1 MENKRKI
8 VNGET
13 VVECELST
21 NELEFIYNALN
32 RLWCELDEKRVCAG
46 DSPTAEFYEEQCEKL
61 STLFYKVDSI
71 LVP

>member
-1 MENKRKI
+1 MKSKKKI

-13 VVECELST
+13 VVECELSIG
-21 NELEFIYNALN
+21 ELEIIYNALN
-32 RLWCELDEKRVCAG
+32 RLWCRLDEKRVESG
-46 DSPTAEFYEEQCEKL
+46 DSPAAEFYEEQCEKL

>member
-1 MENKRKI
+1 MESKKKI

-13 VVECELST
+13 VCDCEFSVNELSI
-21 NELEFIYNALN
+21 IYNALN
-32 RLWCELDEKRVCAG
+32 RLWCQLDEKRVEAG
-46 DSPTAEFYEEQCEKL
+46 DSPSAEFYGEQCEKL